1 MQPHEK
7 TGWHHNKYRI
17 YQKQGVIMRQIWVTL
32 VSGEYGFMWGTKL
45 PLPGDRVRI
54 QARGSGGLLYF
65 VEGVCSRASW

>member
-1 MQPHEK
+1 
-7 TGWHHNKYRI
+7 
-17 YQKQGVIMRQIWVTL
+17 MRQIWVTL

-65 VEGVCSRASW
+65 VEGGCSRASW